1 LSSWKNLTNAP
12 IEPGTN
18 NPTSRGETPDP
29 VGQRSA
35 RWSRAFTAT
44 ACVALIVSG
53 SVACGAANKTPSAKA
68 VPAPGNDATTTTAA
82 TTATGVRH
90 GIETLG
96 LPPTTSS
103 TTATPPTRPQT
114 CAQRAAVNRYIDIQS
129 VTPGDTHSIAIT
141 FHAATLICGGA
152 DDSHFETSG
161 PTFRATVELS
171 SPLGILENGP
181 TNIIERQTTASELP
195 GVFTHLLYGHT
206 FLADKNSTGTIV
218 NLQQQYHP

>member
-1 LSSWKNLTNAP
+1 LSSRKNLTNAP

-29 VGQRSA
+29 VGHRSA

-44 ACVALIVSG
+44 ACVALIVGG

-68 VPAPGNDATTTTAA
+68 VPAAGNAATTTAA

-90 GIETLG
+90 RIETLG
-96 LPPTTSS
+96 LPPTTST

-129 VTPGDTHSIAIT
+129 VTPGDTHTLTIT
-141 FHAATLICGGA
+141 YQAATLICGGA
-152 DDSHFETSG
+152 DDSHFETRD
-161 PTFRATVELS
+161 PTLRATVELS
-171 SPLGILENGP
+171 IPLGILENGP

-206 FLADKNSTGTIV
+206 FLADTNSTGTIV